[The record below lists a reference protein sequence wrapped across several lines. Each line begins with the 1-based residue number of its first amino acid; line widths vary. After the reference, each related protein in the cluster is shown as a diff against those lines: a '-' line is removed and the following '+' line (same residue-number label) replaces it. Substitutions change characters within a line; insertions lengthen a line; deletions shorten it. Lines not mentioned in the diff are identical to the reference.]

1 MKSKKPVRKK
11 ADISS
16 LDTDKVLVQLGERI
30 KALRKEKGFN
40 SYEHF
45 AYDIEIS
52 RSGYA
57 KYEAGSDMRFT
68 TLLKIIYGLGM
79 TLDEFF
85 ETGF

>member
-1 MKSKKPVRKK
+1 
-11 ADISS
+11 
-16 LDTDKVLVQLGERI
+16 LQLGERI
-30 KALRKEKGFN
+30 KMLRKEKGFN

-57 KYEAGSDMRFT
+57 KYEGGADMRVS
-68 TLLKIIYGLGM
+68 TLLKIIYGLDL

-85 ETGF
+85 KEGFK